1 MLQVVFRGCDMND
14 VFFFPGIG
22 GLDVKI
28 SLSKSYNYLQFTHN
42 IRAFPWLVTLELQA
56 RKVKTSTPFFMS
68 HDLEWTWTEAT
79 ILELVVWN
87 TRTISIYKR
96 GPVCLRSK
104 LWYRWWCQTRKT
116 ICFFC
121 TNNQFFRNSNTY
133 IIHIFIYLLY
143 IRTYIYISKGYCF
156 YCWWFRTPAPVDMEI
171 IPLFTGF
178 FTSQV
183 VVWDFSHQVGSG
195 SCFFRFGAMGH
206 FFCFCRKI
214 IQWSSY
220 WLPIG
225 SIYHLY
231 TTSILPIGWLY
242 GTYHLLR
249 ERSKQLLNYQG
260 FCWLNVTHPYLGC
273 VWFFFRMG
281 SSVGF
286 IAWEIDGSPRHLGDV
301 ETVVLKKWLEK

>member
-68 HDLEWTWTEAT
+68 HDLEWTGTEAT

-116 ICFFC
+116 ICFFAR
-121 TNNQFFRNSNTY
+121 TINFLGTL
-133 IIHIFIYLLY
+133 IHISYIYLYIYFY
-143 IRTYIYISKGYCF
+143 IRTYIYIYIQRLLFLLLMVQNSCTSWYGDYPFVYRVFYIPGGCF
-156 YCWWFRTPAPVDMEI
+156 GISAI
-171 IPLFTGF
+171 
-178 FTSQV
+178 
-183 VVWDFSHQVGSG
+183 
-195 SCFFRFGAMGH
+195 
-206 FFCFCRKI
+206 K
-214 IQWSSY
+214 
-220 WLPIG
+220 
-225 SIYHLY
+225 
-231 TTSILPIGWLY
+231 
-242 GTYHLLR
+242 
-249 ERSKQLLNYQG
+249 
-260 FCWLNVTHPYLGC
+260 
-273 VWFFFRMG
+273 
-281 SSVGF
+281 
-286 IAWEIDGSPRHLGDV
+286 
-301 ETVVLKKWLEK
+301 